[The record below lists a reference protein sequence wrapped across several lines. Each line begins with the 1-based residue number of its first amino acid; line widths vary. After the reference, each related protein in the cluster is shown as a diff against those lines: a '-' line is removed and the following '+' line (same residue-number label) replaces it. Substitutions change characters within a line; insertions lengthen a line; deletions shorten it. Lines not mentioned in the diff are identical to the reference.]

1 MRADRARSR
10 FTLLSPRTTAAQR
23 QWRECATLPPVS
35 AVESPEE
42 ALVVGAIVYARVE
55 RVERYGA
62 WLTVGSW
69 RGLLQIPELDW
80 FGGRSLSEL
89 TEGALV
95 RVVVMALDPKQRRFS
110 MSIKALQP
118 RLDPAVLGARFIE
131 GTVHHGVVR
140 SVAEWG
146 TFVCLAATVDAVI
159 YEDPRRDWRS
169 VGDEVCVLI
178 ERNAPPQ
185 IWGVEV
191 DDDGWRK
198 ARRAWLRRG

>member
-1 MRADRARSR
+1 MGASPDATAPPRA
-10 FTLLSPRTTAAQR
+10 TAAQR
-23 QWRECATLPPVS
+23 AWRECGSLRAVS
-35 AVESPEE
+35 AVESPEA
-42 ALVVGAIVYARVE
+42 ALAIGAIVHARVE

-62 WLTVGSW
+62 WLTIGSW

-118 RLDPAVLGARFIE
+118 LLDPAVLGARFTE
-131 GTVHHGVVR
+131 GSVHHGVVR
-140 SVAEWG
+140 SIAEWG
-146 TFVCLAATVDAVI
+146 TFVRLAATVDAVI

-169 VGDEVCVLI
+169 IGDEVCVRI

-185 IWGVEV
+185 WWAVEV